1 MSHNRESSIAYFISI
16 THCQRDDAIQYLEK
30 TQWRLDQSLNL
41 FFEQDLKQKKSNIHS
56 KCIVA
61 PYQQYENKPNA
72 RAFDLVPLLPRSS
85 PKTIIIPTMI
95 EFQRFIES
103 FNIDKTNLLENS
115 SKMMN
120 LAMKYA
126 TYKEVNIPSNQI
138 EHWKIH
144 LKVDYTRLQTLL
156 DNDMCAP
163 LVWIEHFEHLLNGNI
178 DQLFDCDYMFTISD

>member
-1 MSHNRESSIAYFISI
+1 MTDNRESAIAYFISI
-16 THCQRDDAIQYLEK
+16 TRCLRDDAIQCLQK
-30 TQWRLDQSLNL
+30 HNWRLDQSLNL
-41 FFEQDLKQKKSNIHS
+41 FFEHEHNQIKSNIHS
-56 KCIVA
+56 KRIDA
-61 PYQQYENKPNA
+61 PYQQ
-72 RAFDLVPLLPRSS
+72 SS

-95 EFQRFIES
+95 EFQRFIEL
-103 FNIDKTNLLENS
+103 FHTDTINLLENS
-115 SKMMN
+115 TKMMN

-126 TYKEVNIPSNQI
+126 TCKQTTIPLNQI

-178 DQLFDCDYMFTISD
+178 CQLFDCDYMFNIIDYKTKVESFS

>member
-1 MSHNRESSIAYFISI
+1 MAHNREASIAYFVSI
-16 THCQRDDAIQYLEK
+16 THCQRDDAIQFLEK

-41 FFEQDLKQKKSNIHS
+41 FFEQGLNQEKSNIHS
-56 KCIVA
+56 EHIDA
-61 PYQQYENKPNA
+61 PYQKYENKPNA
-72 RAFDLVPLLPRSS
+72 RAFDLVPLLPRSL

-103 FNIDKTNLLENS
+103 FDIDRTNLLENS
-115 SKMMN
+115 SKMMD

-126 TYKEVNIPSNQI
+126 THKQVNIPPNQI

-163 LVWIEHFEHLLNGNI
+163 LVWIEHFEHLLDGNTC
-178 DQLFDCDYMFTISD
+178 QLFDCDYMFTISD

>member
-61 PYQQYENKPNA
+61 PYQQ
-72 RAFDLVPLLPRSS
+72 SS